1 VGVSLNKSKGQDGKK
16 PIGEVDNV
24 RYGPEWLQGLVG
36 VSLNKSKGQDG
47 KKPIGEVDNV
57 RISCDGE
64 VIDSAEAQIL

>member
-1 VGVSLNKSKGQDGKK
+1 MLEDTNKYVGFKDM
-16 PIGEVDNV
+16 
-24 RYGPEWLQGLVG
+24 EWLQGLAG